1 MKFLYLL
8 LPLFLL
14 AQAPVAYKELGEQ
27 IDKELP
33 YFNTLS
39 SHSKFSNHLQKF
51 SMYFEE
57 VNDAF
62 SLGYSL
68 DKEISNLGKNENEL
82 QRNYLISLRRLQAKR
97 DRLKSLYYDEIQS
110 SIKDNN
116 MSYSLFLLENGST
129 FLQENKKL
137 LDRFLVYA
145 QEDKVLQEHEKIKAY
160 QKDKKLDEFSYAYNQ
175 KMQEEYRAYQE
186 VLKKAEALKLRKLL
200 VSKQKGG
207 VIVYAQESNGDID
220 FVIENLFEMHVSV
233 SLNIK
238 DVQGYSAKENLPYKL
253 VLKPKEKRQL
263 VGLKNISKKKEVG
276 YFSSHI
282 SWVKGAVGSVHNE
295 EFIYAL
301 PFRKEHKV
309 SQGFNGNTSHKGTA
323 KYAVDFAM
331 DIGTEVY
338 AARTGKVVE
347 IVQNHDKHGMS
358 TKMSAFAN
366 YVIIEHEDKSLGRY
380 FHLQHHGVKVKLAQV
395 VAQGE
400 LIALSGNTGRTSGPH
415 LHFVVTKAQEYK
427 DGYRSMSVPIKFNC
441 SEGIIDNPIK
451 GHIYC
456 YAK

>member
-1 MKFLYLL
+1 M
-8 LPLFLL
+8 LL
-14 AQAPVAYKELGEQ
+14 ALA
-27 IDKELP
+27 
-33 YFNTLS
+33 N
-39 SHSKFSNHLQKF
+39 
-51 SMYFEE
+51 
-57 VNDAF
+57 
-62 SLGYSL
+62 
-68 DKEISNLGKNENEL
+68 
-82 QRNYLISLRRLQAKR
+82 
-97 DRLKSLYYDEIQS
+97 EIQS

-116 MSYSLFLLENGST
+116 ISYSLFLLENGST

-137 LDRFLVYA
+137 LNTFLVYA
-145 QEDKVLQEHEKIKAY
+145 QEDEVLQEHEKIKAY
-160 QKDKKLDEFSYAYNQ
+160 QKDKKLDELSYAYNQ

-238 DVQGYSAKENLPYKL
+238 EIQGYSAKENLPYKL

-366 YVIIEHEDKSLGRY
+366 YPSEQLN
-380 FHLQHHGVKVKLAQV
+380 
-395 VAQGE
+395 

-427 DGYRSMSVPIKFNC
+427 DGYRSMSVPIRFNC